1 VRGAVLP
8 NGPGRDSLSR
18 VCRVVSAHV
27 DARRRDLFSAAAER
41 ASMASGRPKSQ
52 ELVELLH
59 PEKAPDFGA
68 LWACICGADL
78 GRDPRATCTGCGR

>member
-1 VRGAVLP
+1 VR
-8 NGPGRDSLSR
+8 RI
-18 VCRVVSAHV
+18 VSAHI

-41 ASMASGRPKSQ
+41 AAYASGRPKSQ

-68 LWACICGADL
+68 LWACICGADI
-78 GRDPRATCTGCGR
+78 GPDPNQKCPGCGK